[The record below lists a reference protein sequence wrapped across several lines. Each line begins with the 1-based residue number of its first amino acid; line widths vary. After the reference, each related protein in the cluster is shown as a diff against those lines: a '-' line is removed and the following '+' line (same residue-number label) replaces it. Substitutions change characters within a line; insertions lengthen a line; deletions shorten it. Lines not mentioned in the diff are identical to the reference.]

1 MKILIFGPGQCGST
15 RLFNLIRVAF
25 DITNRSIEPFWI
37 DDVTHFKGENNYLVK
52 THFIYN
58 GFDNYDYKL
67 LPIRDM
73 RDSYISKTKKDPISA
88 HSRVQQEC
96 EYFFKYKNESNLIVK
111 YEDDES
117 KIIKDVLGLLD
128 INYDN
133 EIINT
138 IINRLEII
146 KNSNNAPIETTPE
159 QIKIDTNI
167 NQGKKDFYKKTLFT
181 KNHITG
187 GGKIGKYKDY
197 LDETQIKE
205 LFYDNEIINKF
216 QEFNGYK

>member
-146 KNSNNAPIETTPE
+146 KNSNNAPIETTPG

-167 NQGKKDFYKKTLFT
+167 NQRQKRFLQ
-181 KNHITG
+181 KNTIH
-187 GGKIGKYKDY
+187 
-197 LDETQIKE
+197 
-205 LFYDNEIINKF
+205 
-216 QEFNGYK
+216 QESYNRGW